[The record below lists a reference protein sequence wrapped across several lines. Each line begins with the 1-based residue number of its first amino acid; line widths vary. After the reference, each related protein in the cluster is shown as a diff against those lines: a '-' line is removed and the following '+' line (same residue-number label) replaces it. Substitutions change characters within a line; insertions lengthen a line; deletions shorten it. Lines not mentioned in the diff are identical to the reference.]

1 MAERP
6 VLREGTMDQEPLLKE
21 PKPTRGPEPSGA
33 LSPSDHLRLLVDLL
47 KPVGPEI
54 ARRWVAALILIPEEE
69 RLAVIESVEAEIVR
83 QYGSDKGPSD
93 TPDDA

>member
-1 MAERP
+1 MP
-6 VLREGTMDQEPLLKE
+6 
-21 PKPTRGPEPSGA
+21 GPGPSGT

-54 ARRWVAALILIPEEE
+54 ARRWVAALVLVPEEE

-83 QYGSDKGPSD
+83 QYASDDPGDSD
-93 TPDDA
+93 EDA